1 MKQHTREY
9 HSKNKKSK
17 QNKKNPKKQKNPPV
31 THLKELWAN
40 NVGKS
45 HTMEEVII
53 ITQVNRKEIFL
64 KKTTQDKGVNMFLYF
79 KKGNFPNDFKIT

>member
-17 QNKKNPKKQKNPPV
+17 QNKKNPKNQKNPPV

-53 ITQVNRKEIFL
+53 ITQVNS
-64 KKTTQDKGVNMFLYF
+64 
-79 KKGNFPNDFKIT
+79 